1 MPKESK
7 AQLKKRFDKILA
19 ILKKTYPGARTA
31 LNYSNPLE
39 LLVATILSAQTTD
52 KGVNLVTEKL
62 FRKYRTAADY
72 AGANV
77 ETFQQEIKPTGFY
90 RNKAKSVMAMA
101 KLLVDQHGG
110 RVPETMEE
118 LVALPG
124 VARKTANVVLGNAF
138 GKNEG
143 ICVDRHVARVGAR
156 LKLTAGDDPVQIE
169 QDLMKLAPQHD
180 WTLFSH
186 MLIDH
191 GRAICTARSPNCAGC
206 PLNKLCPSAFKV

>member
-19 ILKKTYPGARTA
+19 ILKKTYPGAHTA
-31 LNYSNPLE
+31 LNFSNPLE

-52 KGVNLVTEKL
+52 KGVNLVTARL
-62 FRKYRTAADY
+62 FRKYKTAADY

-77 ETFQQEIKPTGFY
+77 ETFQQEIKSTGFY

-143 ICVDRHVARVGAR
+143 ICVDRHVARVAAR
-156 LKLTAGDDPVQIE
+156 FKLTAGDDPVQIE

-191 GRAICTARSPNCAGC
+191 GRAICTARNPNCAGC